1 MKNNP
6 LNSFYELL
14 IINQFIN
21 KFMILFVFSIL
32 IVLQG
37 FSQTIELTDAYNS
50 KISGNSLE
58 ISSDLA
64 DNNVTGVIKVSKEC
78 HINNLSIHNKPCVRV
93 KDGSRI
99 QFECWDALGGKS
111 KYYWEHNISWSDPRR
126 KGTDNPLTGPV
137 FIEGA
142 LPGDIVEVEI
152 HDIKLSRYG
161 YMQNMDKNYFIDNAE
176 REYVYLE
183 VEVIGDQMLYN
194 GKTMPVQPMIGGIGT
209 AGLKEMTTG
218 EVWDNG
224 GNLDTRIIKKGSKIL
239 LPVFVEGALLAMGDV
254 HAAMGDGEV
263 FGKGIEIGADVE
275 VTVRVRKDLK
285 IQRPV
290 IINHDRISTLA
301 SHPDIFTAKDMAIMD
316 MGRYLVN
323 VFGFSSIDAS
333 ALIAFYGNLRI
344 GQIVNPQKT
353 VRMEIEKKYIEL
365 FSYTTLIKE

>member
-1 MKNNP
+1 MKNNL
-6 LNSFYELL
+6 LNSFYELF
-14 IINQFIN
+14 NQFI
-21 KFMILFVFSIL
+21 ILFVCSVL
-32 IVLQG
+32 TVLQG

-58 ISSDLA
+58 ISSYVT
-64 DNNVTGVIKVSKEC
+64 DNNPADVIKVSKEC
-78 HINNLSIHNKPCVRV
+78 HINNLSIHNNPCVRV

-99 QFECWDALGGKS
+99 QFECLDALGGKS
-111 KYYWEHNISWSDPRR
+111 KYYWENNISWSDPRR

-142 LPGDIVEVEI
+142 LPGDVVEVEI
-152 HDIKLSRYG
+152 HDIRLSRYG
-161 YMQNMDKNYFIDNAE
+161 FMQNMDKNYFIENAE

-183 VEVIGDQMLYN
+183 VEVTGDQMLYN

-224 GNLDTRIIKKGSKIL
+224 GNLDTRIIKKGSKIF

-263 FGKGIEIGADVE
+263 FRKGVEIAADVE

-285 IQRPV
+285 IQRPMV
-290 IINHDRISTLA
+290 INHDIIATLA
-301 SHPDIFTAKDMAIMD
+301 SDPDIYTAKDMAIMD
-316 MGRYLVN
+316 MGRYLMN

-333 ALIAFYGNLRI
+333 AIIAFYGNLRF
-344 GQIVNPQKT
+344 GQIANPQKT

-365 FSYTTLIKE
+365 FIKE